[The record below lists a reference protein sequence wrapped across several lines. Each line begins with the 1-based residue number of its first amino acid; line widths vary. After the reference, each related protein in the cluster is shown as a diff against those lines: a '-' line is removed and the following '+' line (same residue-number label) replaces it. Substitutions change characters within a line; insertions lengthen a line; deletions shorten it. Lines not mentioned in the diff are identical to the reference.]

1 MRSIYFIWKTYWLK
15 KKMWHIYWFN
25 LLIYRHKEYTRT
37 NKLYPTSPFLNSDA
51 NFFFSLVNSRILAWH
66 IQYAGLTS
74 IKGNLIWSFPIKNFT
89 KPHKI
94 GLHVH
99 FVSVISCRFLDEIIV
114 KCSTHGFICLIIW
127 EFMALCTCHL
137 MPSNLPRDLA
147 KWID

>member
-1 MRSIYFIWKTYWLK
+1 MINFFYWENVSIE
-15 KKMWHIYWFN
+15 KMWHFYWFN

-37 NKLYPTSPFLNSDA
+37 NKLYPISPFLNSDA
-51 NFFFSLVNSRILAWH
+51 NFFPRLILAWH
-66 IQYAGLTS
+66 IHHAGLTS
-74 IKGNLIWSFPIKNFT
+74 IKGNLIWNFPTKNST

-94 GLHVH
+94 GLHFH

-127 EFMALCTCHL
+127 EFWALCTCHL